1 MRMIVDEAGQRE
13 TPLKID
19 HAGIGRYKF
28 SNIVAGTDGDDTLA
42 SRGEGFGP
50 RARFIA
56 GPYATVYER
65 KLRCDDGARHE
76 GHYRRLIRVVNDR
89 VSCYEQVKEEM
100 QKERGQHYCGA
111 PDRARDK
118 GHIEPPVNK

>member
-1 MRMIVDEAGQRE
+1 MVVDEAGQRE
-13 TPLKID
+13 PPLKID

-28 SNIVAGTDGDDTLA
+28 SNIVAGADGDDPLA

-65 KLRCDDGARHE
+65 KLRCDDGARHGRE
-76 GHYRRLIRVVNDR
+76 YTRLISVVNNRLSRYDQLKER
-89 VSCYEQVKEEM
+89 V
-100 QKERGQHYCGA
+100 QKECGQHHCCA
-111 PDRARDK
+111 LIRAGDK
-118 GHIEPPVNK
+118 GHLEPPVNK